1 MASDKCQQ
9 AIDVKSKAQTA
20 ANDATENA
28 QEKQQAVVTAT
39 QMLKVAQDTLGNA
52 TVSTRNVNN
61 DNTGSINRVDLMMA
75 QLVTILG
82 KCNEETLKTNMELAK
97 SQQSAKQAELAKE
110 TEKSDKIAE
119 KQKRMHKIFGILG
132 KVIMSV
138 MMVAGAISA
147 LFTGGVMAILFIA
160 STTLMISDQITKAAT
175 GESFMAKAMNAVV
188 SGFAKMFEA
197 MGANELVA
205 SILASITM
213 LLTTIAAMVVLGE
226 GQNYWVIN
234 SQAI

>member
-1 MASDKCQQ
+1 M
-9 AIDVKSKAQTA
+9 
-20 ANDATENA
+20 
-28 QEKQQAVVTAT
+28 VTAT

-160 STTLMISDQITKAAT
+160 K
-175 GESFMAKAMNAVV
+175 
-188 SGFAKMFEA
+188 
-197 MGANELVA
+197 
-205 SILASITM
+205 
-213 LLTTIAAMVVLGE
+213 
-226 GQNYWVIN
+226 
-234 SQAI
+234 

>member
-97 SQQSAKQAELAKE
+97 VNSQQNRLNWQRKLRNQI
-110 TEKSDKIAE
+110 KSQKT
-119 KQKRMHKIFGILG
+119 KRMHKIFGILG

-213 LLTTIAAMVVLGE
+213 LLTTIAAMVVLGR
-226 GQNYWVIN
+226 GKI
-234 SQAI
+234 IG